1 MEAKKNLWTQK
12 KKKII
17 LLIAAVMVLVFAVSF
32 VSYFKV
38 EEEKKEEEFKPY
50 DSMYNASRYFFRV
63 FYPDNWDVS
72 AEPYGFLLN
81 EEGLVLELF
90 PLKKISQTPGAV
102 TELTP
107 TPSPTPENTASA
119 TVDPRAGM
127 ERDTSLTVKIYYK
140 EYGDIAEKIK
150 SDGEAVNTSNPTQ
163 EPMVTSAPTEVPD
176 DAQNTS
182 TPTGADAAKPT
193 PQVKLLDLADY
204 IFENHKKEH
213 ENLNYEYIAPKH
225 FNGASVEFCSLP
237 YTYVKDDLKM
247 TGEIYVANRAMA
259 YYIIT
264 VEGTNAAFETN
275 SKVVNNIIHNLKFSV
290 FDY

>member
-1 MEAKKNLWTQK
+1 MEVKKNLWTQK

-38 EEEKKEEEFKPY
+38 EEENKEKEFKPY
-50 DSMYNASRYFFRV
+50 NSMYNASRYFFRV

-90 PLKKISQTPGAV
+90 PLKKISQTPGTVA
-102 TELTP
+102 ESTP
-107 TPSPTPENTASA
+107 TPSMSIENTASA
-119 TVDPRAGM
+119 TADPRAGM

-140 EYGDIAEKIK
+140 EYDDIAEKIK
-150 SDGEAVNTSNPTQ
+150 SYGEDVSTSVPTQ
-163 EPMVTSAPTEVPD
+163 KSEVTAAPTDVTTVPTSAI
-176 DAQNTS
+176 
-182 TPTGADAAKPT
+182 TGTDAAKPT

-264 VEGTNAAFETN
+264 VEGTNSAFETN
-275 SKVVNNIIHNLKFSV
+275 SKVVSNIIHNLKFSV

>member
-1 MEAKKNLWTQK
+1 MEEKKNLWTQK

-32 VSYFKV
+32 VSYFRV
-38 EEEKKEEEFKPY
+38 EEEQKEEEFKPY

-72 AEPYGFLLN
+72 AEPYGFFLD
-81 EEGLVLELF
+81 EKGLVLELF
-90 PLKKISQTPGAV
+90 PLKKVSNTPGTTGDA
-102 TELTP
+102 TP

-127 ERDTSLTVKIYYK
+127 ERDTTLTIKIYYK
-140 EYGDIAEKIK
+140 EYGDISDKIPSK
-150 SDGEAVNTSNPTQ
+150 EDAVSTSSPTPEATETEMQ
-163 EPMVTSAPTEVPD
+163 ATAP
-176 DAQNTS
+176 
-182 TPTGADAAKPT
+182 PTGAQVAKPT
-193 PQVKLLDLADY
+193 SPVELLDLADY
-204 IFENHKKEH
+204 IFDEYKKEH
-213 ENLNYEYIAPKH
+213 EALNYEYIAPKH

-275 SKVVNNIIHNLKFSV
+275 SKVVSNIIHNLKFSV